1 MTHELCTN
9 SDLFHC
15 AFLQW
20 LSSLAGYDERV
31 SISQE
36 TGELILEAARARS
49 LDGALLAK
57 GTDVISALS
66 YFLVLNPSGEKDN
79 K

>member
-1 MTHELCTN
+1 M
-9 SDLFHC
+9 
-15 AFLQW
+15 
-20 LSSLAGYDERV
+20 